1 MLTPSQVLTD
11 LFETNT
17 LIGPPGP
24 PNQKTELALR
34 RKKALLGLLSVQA
47 AEQAADAPGIARCRG
62 FAAEL
67 AGEPVVFP
75 LDKQT
80 QPEALAAGF
89 EAYIGRLMAQG
100 QPLSEKDE
108 VAILL
113 REAFALVGSEAQPL
127 PHGVPDGWT
136 QNPLLPAFSFYVSGG
151 ATRAFIVNPDAS
163 LRGALASVNARDLPP
178 GQFSA
183 FLVERNKDG
192 AFFLGSYAEQ
202 GAAEQ
207 AVSQALAS

>member
-1 MLTPSQVLTD
+1 MLKPSEVLAD
-11 LFETNT
+11 LYETNN

-24 PNQKTELALR
+24 PTPKTALALR
-34 RKKALLGLLSVQA
+34 RKKALLGLLNVQA

-67 AGEPVVFP
+67 AGEPAVFP
-75 LDKQT
+75 IDKQT
-80 QPEALAAGF
+80 QPEALAAAF
-89 EAYIGRLMAQG
+89 ESQIGRLMAQG

-108 VAILL
+108 VAILM

-127 PHGVPDGWT
+127 PHNVPDGWT
-136 QNPLLPAFSFYVSGG
+136 TNPLLPAFSFYVQGG
-151 ATRAFIVNPDAS
+151 ATRGFLVAPDAS
-163 LRGALASVNARDLPP
+163 LRGALASVNGRDLPQ

-183 FLVERNKDG
+183 FLVQRNKDG